1 MTVKVAELWRYPVK
15 SLGGESLVQA
25 TVSAAGIEGDRLVHV
40 EDQAG
45 RVITARTHPRLLGL
59 HAALG
64 PDGEPWVDG
73 RPWNASDVADAVRA
87 VAGPGARLVR
97 NIPGDVF
104 DVLPLSILTD
114 GAIDS
119 LGVDRRRLRPNILV
133 GGAEGLAERAWPGR
147 RLAVG
152 AAIDGVRR
160 LRGRCVMR
168 ACEPAPRE
176 RGLGVLQRVGSAFGG
191 RMALDCWVI
200 APGPVAVGDE
210 VTLLE

>member
-1 MTVKVAELWRYPVK
+1 MKVAELWRYPVK
-15 SLGGESLVQA
+15 SLGGESFVQA

-40 EDQAG
+40 EDHAG
-45 RVITARTHPRLLGL
+45 RVISARTHPRLLGL
-59 HAALG
+59 HAVLG

-73 RPWNASDVADAVRA
+73 RPWNAPGVADAVRA
-87 VAGPGARLVR
+87 AAGPGARLVR

-104 DVLPLSILTD
+104 DVLSLSILTD
-114 GAIDS
+114 GAIDK

-133 GGAEGLAERAWPGR
+133 CGAEGLAERAWPGR
-147 RLAVG
+147 RLAIGG
-152 AAIDGVRR
+152 AIVGVRK
-160 LRGRCVMR
+160 LRGRCVMTTYD
-168 ACEPAPRE
+168 PDTQQQD
-176 RGLGVLQRVGSAFGG
+176 LGVLQRIVSDFGG

>member
-1 MTVKVAELWRYPVK
+1 MKVAELWRYPVK

-73 RPWNASDVADAVRA
+73 RPWKASDVADAVRA
-87 VAGPGARLVR
+87 AAGPGARLVR

-133 GGAEGLAERAWPGR
+133 GSAEGLAERTWPGR
-147 RLAVG
+147 RLAIGG
-152 AAIDGVRR
+152 AIVGVRK
-160 LRGRCVMR
+160 LRGRCVMTTYDPDTQ
-168 ACEPAPRE
+168 EQD
-176 RGLGVLQRVGSAFGG
+176 LGVLRRIVSDFGG